1 MLFCFSTLLESLE
14 IQILLNILRGDA
26 DLNRFRIPLNRKENH
41 FLVIAILNPK
51 LNRPVNISGDVI
63 NRDLIPSKT
72 NESVSEKKSNE
83 SAAQLSVEEV
93 PKKRLVDPRLL
104 RTNRQNSVDLEPSPN
119 SNQNS
124 PRN

>member
-1 MLFCFSTLLESLE
+1 M
-14 IQILLNILRGDA
+14 
-26 DLNRFRIPLNRKENH
+26 
-41 FLVIAILNPK
+41 VIAILNPK

-104 RTNRQNSVDLEPSPN
+104 RTNRQNSMDPEPSPT
-119 SNQNS
+119 SNQNT